1 MQKAIGQFGNLV
13 RGSPSIRDC
22 LRAGQ
27 KIFVFCSLFHT
38 YVSVAADRLVFASI
52 VSNDP
57 VRVRSFAMR
66 AGVRAGSV
74 ADRKITVL
82 LIHTK
87 TCGEKIGWIVD
98 FIGDGSDAV
107 TVSVAGGTV
116 SPRKRRWSGGRRWCL
131 RWRPPNAQEI
141 SMLGV

>member
-1 MQKAIGQFGNLV
+1 
-13 RGSPSIRDC
+13 
-22 LRAGQ
+22 
-27 KIFVFCSLFHT
+27 
-38 YVSVAADRLVFASI
+38 
-52 VSNDP
+52 
-57 VRVRSFAMR
+57 MR

-87 TCGEKIGWIVD
+87 TCGEKIGWMVD

-116 SPRKRRWSGGRRWCL
+116 SPRKRRWSGGRRWYL